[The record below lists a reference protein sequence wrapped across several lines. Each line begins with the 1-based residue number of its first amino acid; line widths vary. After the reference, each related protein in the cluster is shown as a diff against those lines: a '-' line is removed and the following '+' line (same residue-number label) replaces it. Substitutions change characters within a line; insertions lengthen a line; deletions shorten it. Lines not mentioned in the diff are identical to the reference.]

1 MTQQQKDEIVG
12 LIEGEK
18 ERLGSYAKVARKC
31 GISEATIS
39 QMRNQNWELI
49 AEDMWQRVS
58 MALGYRPQGWQLVDT
73 TNSRI
78 VWTNLENAKR
88 ESMFLSISHRAGSG
102 KTASLTG
109 YERQNRE
116 NAVFYLSCREWSKKE
131 FLMHLAT
138 NFGIDAANRAMST
151 DTLLMSVVAFFK
163 ARRARRPLL
172 ILDEADKLKGAA
184 LRTLITLFNECEDGL
199 GVVIAGT
206 DHLEKQMLA
215 DARYNRKGADELVSR
230 FGRRFVHL
238 VGSSQRDVAEICK
251 ANGVTDAATIRAIF
265 QECEPVKRMVGNTGV
280 EVVEDLRRVK
290 RAVQREILKQQTAE
304 ARQAAA

>member
-1 MTQQQKDEIVG
+1 MTQQHKLDIVA

-18 ERLGSYAKVARKC
+18 ERLGSFAKVARKC

-39 QMRNQNWELI
+39 QMRNANWELI
-49 AEDMWQRVS
+49 SEDMWQGVS
-58 MALGYRPQGWQLVDT
+58 MALGYRPEGWQLVDT
-73 TNSRI
+73 TNTRI
-78 VWTNLENAKR
+78 VWTNLDNAKR
-88 ESMFLSISHRAGSG
+88 EALFLSISHRAGSG
-102 KTASLTG
+102 KTASLTS
-109 YERQNRE
+109 YERANRE
-116 NAVFYLSCREWSKKE
+116 QAVFYISCREWSKKE
-131 FLMHLAT
+131 FLVYLAL
-138 NFGIDAANRAMST
+138 NCGIDAANRAMTT
-151 DTLLMSVVAFFK
+151 DALLMSVVAFFK

-184 LRTLITLFNECEDGL
+184 LRTLITLYNECEDGM

-238 VGSSQRDVAEICK
+238 VGSTQRDVSEICK
-251 ANGVTDAATIRAIF
+251 ANGVTDTATIRAIF
-265 QECEPVKRMVGNTGV
+265 QECEPVKRMVGNTSM

-290 RAVQREILKQQTAE
+290 RAVQRELIKQTAE
-304 ARQAAA
+304 ARAAA